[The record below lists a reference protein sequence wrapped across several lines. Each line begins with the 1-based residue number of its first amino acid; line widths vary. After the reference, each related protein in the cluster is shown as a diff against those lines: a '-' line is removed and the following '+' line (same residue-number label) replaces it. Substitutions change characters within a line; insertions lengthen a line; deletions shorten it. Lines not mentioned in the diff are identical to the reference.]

1 MAIYS
6 VLRATSYVLTPVQ
19 NYRRNLQD
27 KYITLM
33 DRSSLIYFATD
44 HKIQDVCLNEPHLI
58 MIRQRPSRNINQVVI
73 TGVNL

>member
-33 DRSSLIYFATD
+33 FRSDRIDFATD
-44 HKIQDVCLNEPHLI
+44 HKIQDVCI
-58 MIRQRPSRNINQVVI
+58 QVVYC
-73 TGVNL
+73 